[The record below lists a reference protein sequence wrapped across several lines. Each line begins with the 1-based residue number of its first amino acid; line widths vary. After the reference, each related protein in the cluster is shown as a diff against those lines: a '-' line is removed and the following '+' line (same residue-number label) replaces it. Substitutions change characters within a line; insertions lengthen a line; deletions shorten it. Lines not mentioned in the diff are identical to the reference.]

1 MLVNTFLHRN
11 ITSRVEALLDQFPVV
26 VLRGSR
32 GTGKTTLARRIA
44 DDRGG
49 AVLSAE
55 RAASA
60 GVGRGHGFTVID
72 DIFDATP
79 GREVIDAVRAATEN
93 TRRPGTF
100 LLTSSSDPHREGAD
114 ATGLEGW
121 TVAVPLLGLSR
132 GEFLGRQDDLVT
144 AVLEGALESTTSA
157 PTPTGRQEL
166 LARGSHPGLGATDP
180 TDPCD
185 TAGWYRDYLTDLV
198 TRDVPSLVDVD
209 DPSRIRAL
217 LGALAENQAGEL
229 TIADLATQTDIPAST
244 VSTYVDLLQN
254 LLVLDVIPAWEPG
267 VSSQEIQRP
276 TAVLTDS
283 GLAMTLGATDHG
295 LLKGFVLAE
304 LGRQSTWT
312 EHRFRI
318 HTYRNGSGRAADAI
332 LELRDG
338 RVIAIQV
345 PGENGTPTEDA
356 ASDLEFLRDNL
367 GERFIAGIIIG
378 ADGSGYRSLG
388 ERVWEV
394 PLSVLWELNTLNT
407 PNADPDGSPEE

>member
-11 ITSRVEALLDQFPVV
+11 ITPRVEALLDQFPVV

-49 AVLSAE
+49 AVLSAD

-79 GREVIDAVRAATEN
+79 GREVIDAVRAAAEN

-121 TVAVPLLGLSR
+121 SVAVPLLGLSR

-166 LARGSHPGLGATDP
+166 LARGSHPGLGTSDP
-180 TDPCD
+180 SD
-185 TAGWYRDYLTDLV
+185 TSDWYRDYLTDLV

-229 TIADLATQTDIPAST
+229 TIADLAAQTDIPAST

-254 LLVLDVIPAWEPG
+254 LLVLDVIPAWVPG
-267 VSSQEIQRP
+267 VSTQEIQRP

-283 GLAMTLGATDHG
+283 GLAMILGATDHG

-345 PGENGTPTEDA
+345 PGESGTPTEDV

>member
-1 MLVNTFLHRN
+1 MLVTTFLHRN

-49 AVLSAE
+49 AFLSAE

-60 GVGRGHGFTVID
+60 GGGRGHGFTVID

-79 GREVIDAVRAATEN
+79 GREVIDAVRAAAEN

-121 TVAVPLLGLSR
+121 SVAVPLLGLSR

-166 LARGSHPGLGATDP
+166 LARGSYPGLGATDP
-180 TDPCD
+180 SDPCD

-217 LGALAENQAGEL
+217 LGALAENQAGEP
-229 TIADLATQTDIPAST
+229 TIADLAAQTDIPAST

-254 LLVLDVIPAWEPG
+254 LLVLDVIPAWVPG
-267 VSSQEIQRP
+267 VSTQEIQRP

-283 GLAMTLGATDHG
+283 GLAMILGAADHG

-367 GERFIAGIIIG
+367 GKRFIAGIIIG

>member
-49 AVLSAE
+49 AFLSAE

-79 GREVIDAVRAATEN
+79 GREVIDAVRAAAEN

-166 LARGSHPGLGATDP
+166 LARGSHPGLGKSDP
-180 TDPCD
+180 SD

-229 TIADLATQTDIPAST
+229 TIADLAAQTDIPAST

-254 LLVLDVIPAWEPG
+254 LLVLDVIPAWVPG
-267 VSSQEIQRP
+267 VSTQEIQRP

-283 GLAMTLGATDHG
+283 GLAMILGATDHG

-356 ASDLEFLRDNL
+356 ASDLEFLRDHL
-367 GERFIAGIIIG
+367 GKRFIAGIIIG

>member
-49 AVLSAE
+49 AFLSAE

-79 GREVIDAVRAATEN
+79 GREVIDAVRAAAEN

-166 LARGSHPGLGATDP
+166 LARGSYPGLGATDP
-180 TDPCD
+180 SDPCD

-229 TIADLATQTDIPAST
+229 TIADLAAQTDIPAST

-254 LLVLDVIPAWEPG
+254 LLVLDVIPAWVPG
-267 VSSQEIQRP
+267 VSAQEIQRP

-283 GLAMTLGATDHG
+283 GLAMILGATDHG

-345 PGENGTPTEDA
+345 PDENGTPTEDA
-356 ASDLEFLRDNL
+356 ASDLEFLRDHL
-367 GERFIAGIIIG
+367 GKRFIAGIIIG
-378 ADGSGYRSLG
+378 ADESGYRSLG

>member
-1 MLVNTFLHRN
+1 MLVDTFLHRN

-49 AVLSAE
+49 AFLSAE

-79 GREVIDAVRAATEN
+79 GREVIDAVRAAAEN

-121 TVAVPLLGLSR
+121 SVAVPLLGLSR

-166 LARGSHPGLGATDP
+166 LARGSHPGLGTSDP
-180 TDPCD
+180 SD
-185 TAGWYRDYLTDLV
+185 TSDWYRDYLTDLV

-229 TIADLATQTDIPAST
+229 TIADLAAQTDIPAST
-244 VSTYVDLLQN
+244 VSTYVD
-254 LLVLDVIPAWEPG
+254 LVLDVIPAWEPG

>member
-1 MLVNTFLHRN
+1 M
-11 ITSRVEALLDQFPVV
+11 
-26 VLRGSR
+26 
-32 GTGKTTLARRIA
+32 
-44 DDRGG
+44 
-49 AVLSAE
+49 
-55 RAASA
+55 
-60 GVGRGHGFTVID
+60 GRGHGFTVID

-79 GREVIDAVRAATEN
+79 GREVIDAVRAAAEN

-166 LARGSHPGLGATDP
+166 LARGSYPGLGATDP
-180 TDPCD
+180 SDPCD

-209 DPSRIRAL
+209 DP
-217 LGALAENQAGEL
+217 
-229 TIADLATQTDIPAST
+229 
-244 VSTYVDLLQN
+244 
-254 LLVLDVIPAWEPG
+254 
-267 VSSQEIQRP
+267 
-276 TAVLTDS
+276 
-283 GLAMTLGATDHG
+283 
-295 LLKGFVLAE
+295 
-304 LGRQSTWT
+304 
-312 EHRFRI
+312 FRI

-367 GERFIAGIIIG
+367 GKRFIAGIIIG
-378 ADGSGYRSLG
+378 ADGSAYRSLG